1 MATVTNELK
10 IVVDGKELDELP
22 NRIKLAAKEYKEL
35 KAYAENAE
43 IGSDKYNTVVA
54 RMQQLR
60 GVLDE
65 HNQGIRANTSSWD
78 KLVNVANE
86 YAPALVGA
94 FTVGAVVSYGTEL
107 FNLGT
112 QMDAL
117 ANKANTVLGDSLSYV
132 EEQARKNATAMGFT
146 TSEYVNQSAAIAD
159 LLIPMGFQRQQA
171 AEISTQ
177 MINLSGAL
185 SEWTGGQKSAA
196 EVSDILNSAL
206 LGEREQLKGLGI
218 SISQAD
224 VDAAMLEKGLK
235 NLTGTAKQQAE
246 AMVTLELVTAK
257 SADAQTAYANGG
269 DSLVRRQAELSAQ
282 IKDISES
289 IATTLIPVFE
299 GLVAV
304 ASGVVSVISAIGE
317 AFGSSYQ
324 STAQQIEGLKEVEQ
338 SSLSLNNTATP
349 LLNTY
354 EELTAKAERLG
365 GTSKL
370 TAAEQDEL
378 AKATQGVADTIP
390 GVITGVDEYGNV
402 LSINTEKARAFVAQ
416 QVAMGEQA
424 KELRKQL
431 LAQRQTE
438 LETGIAQAQDALQK
452 GSIAGIIDVDLK
464 KQNELIQALQ
474 QAQAEIKRNAAELDA
489 LNGKTQNQPEATKA
503 ATGLPVGGVD
513 AKAAEKAKADRQKVA
528 DDVKKDATELN
539 EALLRLQHEYEKSKL
554 DSDERILMGISD
566 KYEKEIIK
574 ARELSQNKK
583 ATEAQRAAATEQLTK
598 LEELRDQELA
608 QKKDELMQAHLKKVQ
623 DTNAKLQE
631 ETDKYYAA
639 EAKKTEEAAKAKAE
653 AQESILNY
661 IGETSTKTLEILFAE
676 AEQEYQKLLDLANK
690 NGLDSTKLHE
700 SYEKKKLELSKKYNN
715 ERSKE
720 AANALGQDADR
731 LAKMFRALGDVTSGI
746 LNLFDEKARKS
757 SASLKALTL
766 ITIGLN
772 TAAGISAAVAAGAGL
787 LFPANIGAIAT
798 GVSAVLAGISQAKAV
813 FAGDQKKSGGYT
825 VIGPQDGRSY
835 NADYIGSPNT
845 GLLPPSPKLILANEE
860 GQEYFV
866 AAHHLRNPMVA
877 NHVRMIDTITR
888 QYANGGYTD
897 APSSSSN
904 TIASSGDNSAL
915 MQLFNANMAVLA
927 TLSDKLDNLNVRISY
942 PDAANI
948 ADMSAE
954 AQRLRK

>member
-10 IVVDGKELDELP
+10 IVVDGKELDALP
-22 NRIKLAAKEYKEL
+22 DRVKAAAKEYKEL
-35 KAYAENAE
+35 KQYAENAA
-43 IGSDKYNTVVA
+43 IGSEQYNVVTA
-54 RMQQLR
+54 RLRELR

-65 HNQGIRANTSSWD
+65 HNQGLRANTSSWD
-78 KLVNVANE
+78 KLVGVAKE

-94 FTVGAVVSYGTEL
+94 FTVGAVVSYGAEL

-117 ANKANTVLGDSLSYV
+117 ANKARTVLGDSLGYV

-146 TSEYVNQSAAIAD
+146 TSEYVNQAAAIAD
-159 LLIPMGFQRQQA
+159 LLIPMGFQRDKA

-185 SEWTGGQKSAA
+185 SEWTGGQKSAS
-196 EVSDILNSAL
+196 EVSEILNSAL
-206 LGEREQLKGLGI
+206 LGEREQLKSLGI

-269 DSLVRRQAELSAQ
+269 DSLVRKQAELSAQ
-282 IKDISES
+282 IKDISEKL
-289 IATTLIPVFE
+289 ATALIPVFE
-299 GLVAV
+299 GLVSV
-304 ASGVVSVISAIGE
+304 ASGVVSVVTSIGE
-317 AFGSSYQ
+317 AFGASYQ
-324 STAQQIEGLKEVEQ
+324 STEEQVQGLRDLENT
-338 SSLSLNNTATP
+338 SLELNNTVTP

-378 AKATQGVADTIP
+378 AKATKTVADTIP

-402 LSINTEKARAFVAQ
+402 LSINAEKARAFVAT

-424 KELRKQL
+424 KQLRRQL
-431 LAQRQTE
+431 LEQRQTE
-438 LETGIAQAQDALQK
+438 LEQGVSQLQQNLTK
-452 GSIAGIIDVDLK
+452 GVDLLGRSLDLK
-464 KQNELIQALQ
+464 TQNEFINAIQ
-474 QAQAEIKRNAAELDA
+474 QATAEIKRNAAELDV
-489 LNGKTQNQPEATKA
+489 LNGKASATPEPAKA
-503 ATGLPVGGVD
+503 AANLPVGGVD
-513 AKAAEKAKADRQKVA
+513 PKAAEKAKKDREKIA
-528 DDVKKDATELN
+528 EDVKKDASDLN
-539 EALLRLQHEYEKSKL
+539 EALQRLQHEYEKSKL
-554 DSDERILMGISD
+554 DSDERILLGISD
-566 KYEKEIIK
+566 KYEKEIAK
-574 ARELSQNKK
+574 ARELSTNKK
-583 ATEAQRAAATEQLTK
+583 ATEAQRADAAEQLRK

-608 QKKDELMQAHLKKVQ
+608 TKKDELMQAHLKKVQ

-639 EAKKTEEAAKAKAE
+639 EAKKGEEAAKAKAE
-653 AQESILNY
+653 AQENILKY
-661 IGETSTKTLEILFAE
+661 IGETSTQTLELLLAE

-690 NGLDSTKLHE
+690 NGLDATKLHE
-700 SYEKKKLELSKKYNN
+700 SYEKKKLEISKKYNE
-715 ERSKE
+715 ERSKQS
-720 AANALGQDADR
+720 ATALGQDADR
-731 LAKMFRALGDVTSGI
+731 LAKIFRALGDVTGGI
-746 LNLFDEKARKS
+746 LNLFDEKAKKS
-757 SASLKALTL
+757 SAALKALTL

-772 TAAGISAAVAAGAGL
+772 TAAGISAAVAAGAGIM
-787 LFPANIGAIAT
+787 FPGNIGAIAA
-798 GVSAVLAGISQAKAV
+798 GVAAVLAGISQAKAV
-813 FAGDQKKSGGYT
+813 FAGDQKKGGGYT
-825 VIGPQDGRSY
+825 VVGPQDGRTY
-835 NADYIGSPNT
+835 NADYIGRPNT
-845 GLLPPSPKLILANEE
+845 GLLPPDPKLILANEN

-888 QYANGGYTD
+888 QYAQGGYTD
-897 APSSSSN
+897 APG
-904 TIASSGDNSAL
+904 TPAAASDAADNSL
-915 MQLFNANMAVLA
+915 LINLFNANMQVLMA
-927 TLSDKLDNLNVRISY
+927 LMNKLDNLSVRIGY

-948 ADMSAE
+948 ADMSDE
-954 AQRLRK
+954 ARRLIK